1 MTAPAASP
9 SATPLVRV
17 RWLSA
22 LTLAVTV
29 LVGVAA
35 FAWPFVV
42 PPDAGLAH
50 GGDAPWLFVLLLA
63 LMGALVLAELG
74 SGGLDAKTVAVLGVL
89 AALGGA
95 LRVVSA
101 GTAGL
106 EPIFF
111 LLVVGGRVLGRGAG
125 FVLGALA
132 VLVGAFLTGGVG
144 PWAPFQMVAAGL
156 VGLGAA
162 SLPRAR
168 GRREIWLLAAYG
180 LIAGIAYGVVMN
192 LWFWPFATTGPEGGV
207 FVAGDPLSANVSRY
221 VAFYLLTSLGWDLP
235 RGVLTAVLVVV
246 AGRPVL
252 SSLRRAARRAAFATA
267 GWFAPDTPTPAPS
280 GRPRRT
286 DT

>member
-1 MTAPAASP
+1 MSAPATP

-17 RWLSA
+17 RWVSA
-22 LTLAVTV
+22 FTLAVTV
-29 LVGVAA
+29 LVGIAA

-42 PPDAGLAH
+42 TPGAGLEH

-111 LLVVGGRVLGRGAG
+111 LIVVGARVLGRGAG

-144 PWAPFQMVAAGL
+144 PWAPFQMVAAGM

-162 SLPRAR
+162 SLPRAT

-180 LIAGIAYGVVMN
+180 LFAGLAYGVVMN
-192 LWFWPFATTGPEGGV
+192 LWFWPFATTGPDGGV
-207 FVAGDPLSANVSRY
+207 FVPGDPLSANVSRY
-221 VAFYLLTSLGWDLP
+221 AAFYLLTSLGWDLP

-252 SSLRRAARRAAFATA
+252 GSLRRGARRAAFTTA
-267 GWFAPDTPTPAPS
+267 GWFAPEVPTPAPTA
-280 GRPRRT
+280 RPPRRT

>member
-1 MTAPAASP
+1 VSAADRAPAAG
-9 SATPLVRV
+9 PLVRV

-22 LTLAVTV
+22 FTLAVTV

-42 PPDAGLAH
+42 TPDAGLAH

-111 LLVVGGRVLGRGAG
+111 LIVVGGRVLGRGAG

-162 SLPRAR
+162 SLPRAG

-180 LIAGIAYGVVMN
+180 LVAGVAYGLVMN
-192 LWFWPFATTGPEGGV
+192 LWFWPFATTGPDGGV
-207 FVAGDPLSANVSRY
+207 FVPGDPLSANVSRY

-252 SSLRRAARRAAFATA
+252 GSLRRGARRAAFTTA
-267 GWFAPDTPTPAPS
+267 GWFAPADPTPATS